1 MDPLETLM
9 IRGQHS
15 FELHDQINPMQIR
28 IDDDQVVNT
37 LKKFRGAYYKFTTI
51 GISFPASVTN
61 DMEQI
66 FVTCRE
72 LNDAN
77 PALIYNKLIN
87 MLGVINLNKINNW
100 NYILYKDKI
109 AVIKC

>member
-1 MDPLETLM
+1 
-9 IRGQHS
+9 
-15 FELHDQINPMQIR
+15 
-28 IDDDQVVNT
+28 
-37 LKKFRGAYYKFTTI
+37 
-51 GISFPASVTN
+51 
-61 DMEQI
+61 MEQI

-100 NYILYKDKI
+100 NYILYKEKI